1 MTDQVADTQS
11 AEQPKTDPT
20 NDSTAASDAG
30 ATPQTTKEAAAQA
43 IAELTD
49 QSWTQ
54 SLLRPTLIA
63 IAAICLVLAMLAF
76 IRRLVPDLPAAYT
89 QLLVIVGALA
99 SILGSITTTWLGQ
112 PGQRVSRNM
121 GYRAAE
127 FALIIGVTRIGTW
140 LAAGSW
146 PGLNQFLVRPI
157 DSLLDGYFL
166 VGAFVVVLAWIMST
180 AMTEDLL
187 AMALQPDDI
196 YMSRSFGD
204 RWQDTARPVYTD
216 RPAILRR
223 FVARWVVGG
232 IILVILAAGSRY
244 DMPENGFLGA
254 IRQNI
259 DPVVISAIIVYF
271 LAGLVLISQG
281 QLALLRARWVLQKTP
296 SAPGVLQNWPV
307 YAIILLLLIG
317 VVAALLPLGGTFRL
331 AQIIMAVL
339 SGIYYVIFGAFRLLL
354 GLFLMIMSWITG
366 EPAEQ
371 PQPTPPPPMPTFAP
385 EAPAEAQAMLPPWAG
400 GVVFWAFGAAL
411 LLYAAYIYFSG
422 KGTNLNWLRRIWA
435 MLQTRWLSLFGAY
448 QDWQAARVRER
459 ALRAA
464 ENGKDG
470 SGSRLP
476 EWLRWRNLD
485 PDRQVRYYYLSIL
498 HRASEAGLPR
508 HVGETPT
515 HYAPRLAE
523 RLEAEAEDRAA
534 IDELTEAFVQVRYAG
549 THVAPDRLKQLKTVW
564 QKTKRLL
571 RL

>member
-1 MTDQVADTQS
+1 MTDQVADNQPTHNAPSDSSTGDSQ
-11 AEQPKTDPT
+11 AE
-20 NDSTAASDAG
+20 
-30 ATPQTTKEAAAQA
+30 ATPQTTQEAAAEM

-49 QSWTQ
+49 QPWTQ

-63 IAAICLVLAMLAF
+63 VAAVCLVLAMLAF

-99 SILGSITTTWLGQ
+99 SILGSITTTWLAQ
-112 PGQRVSRNM
+112 PGQRASRTM

-140 LAAGSW
+140 IAAGSW

-166 VGAFVVVLAWIMST
+166 VGALVVVLAWIMST
-180 AMTEDLL
+180 SMTDDLL

-232 IILVILAAGSRY
+232 IILVVLAAGSRY
-244 DMPENGFLGA
+244 DMPESGFLGA

-259 DPVVISAIIVYF
+259 DPVVVGAIVVYF

-307 YAIILLLLIG
+307 YAILLLVVIG

-339 SGIYYVIFGAFRLLL
+339 SGIYFVIFGAFRLLL
-354 GLFLMIMSWITG
+354 GMFLLIMSWITG
-366 EPAEQ
+366 EPVEQ
-371 PQPTPPPPMPTFAP
+371 PEPTPPPPMPTFAP
-385 EAPAEAQAMLPPWAG
+385 EPTPEAEAGLPPWAG
-400 GVVFWAFGAAL
+400 GVIFWSFAAAI

-422 KGTNLNWLRRIWA
+422 KGANLNWLRRIWA
-435 MLQTRWLSLFGAY
+435 MLRSRWQIFFGAY

-464 ENGKDG
+464 QNGQDG

-476 EWLRWRNLD
+476 AWLRWRNLD

-498 HRASEAGLPR
+498 HRAAEAGTPR

-523 RLEAEAEDRAA
+523 RLSADVDDRAA
-534 IDELTEAFVQVRYAG
+534 IDELTDAFVQVRYAG
-549 THVAPDRLKQLKTVW
+549 THVAPDRLKHLKAVW
-564 QKTKRLL
+564 QQTKRLL